1 MRFFMTGNNKLKV
14 YFFCFPPTL
23 RGQGDYRSAFHYYQ
37 HGTICLGEGLKTL
50 GVKIFS
56 NVNFWLPSLDEP
68 FLFSHDPN
76 VTPDDCDIV
85 VINEFWWER
94 HSQFAREL
102 FDLDRLLRP
111 DRPHRTVLLDGA
123 DDAPTKNFLETG
135 LDRFDYCFKS
145 HLTKSSP
152 SFPNTYPLP
161 FGLSERILRELQN
174 VPAFDRRQ
182 HALLVNSQKLLQ
194 GEHTLRK
201 YIDKYFLPKIKSIIP
216 LDTTKK
222 TDAKERGA
230 YHAFQWEQA
239 SGRHNPGYYELLLST
254 TTCSSFGGYFI
265 SPFPY
270 HSWTLAGRISRRAI
284 AEFGWKTRRLVQWDS
299 WRFWESLAAG
309 CVPIHLDFDKYGF
322 VLPVMPE
329 NWQHYIG
336 IDLDDLDGSIDRIA
350 QNLKR
355 LPEISSAGRSW
366 AHEHYSPVAVA
377 RRFLE
382 TVPLK

>member
-1 MRFFMTGNNKLKV
+1 MTNNDDVKV

-37 HGTICLGEGLKTL
+37 HGTVCLGEGLKTL
-50 GVKIFS
+50 GVQIFS
-56 NVNFWLPSLDEP
+56 NVSFWLPSLDEP
-68 FLFSHDPN
+68 FLLTHDPN

-85 VINEFWWER
+85 VINEFWWEKR
-94 HSQFAREL
+94 SQFAREL
-102 FDLDRLLRP
+102 CDPERLLRP
-111 DRPHRTVLLDGA
+111 DRPHRTVLLESSDDG
-123 DDAPTKNFLETG
+123 PSKNFLESG
-135 LDRFDYCFKS
+135 LDRFDCCFKS
-145 HLTKSSP
+145 HFTKFSP
-152 SFPNTYPLP
+152 SFQNTHPFP

-174 VPAFDRRQ
+174 VPAFNERQ
-182 HALLVNSQKLLQ
+182 HALLVNSQKLLK
-194 GEHTLRK
+194 GEHTLRQ
-201 YIDKYFLPKIKSIIP
+201 YIEKYFLPKINSIIP

-222 TDAKERGA
+222 TDAKERGT

-270 HSWTLAGRISRRAI
+270 HSWTWTGRFCRKVI

-299 WRFWESLAAG
+299 WRFWEALAAG

-329 NWQHYIG
+329 NWKHYIG
-336 IDLDDLDGSIDRIA
+336 IDLDNLDASIDRIEK
-350 QNLKR
+350 NLDR
-355 LPEISSAGRSW
+355 LPEISEEGRSW
-366 AHEHYSPVAVA
+366 VLEHYTPVAVA
-377 RRFLE
+377 RRFLD
-382 TVPLK
+382 TVLV